1 MEQPELKLSDILAQ
15 KRTGLAAD
23 RTRMA
28 ANRTLMAWVRTAIS
42 FIGFGFTI
50 YKFLQSLQEQGVQI
64 TFRPEG
70 PRNVGLLLLSLGTA
84 SAIMGIIEYWDNTR
98 ALRDEF
104 RIKPHWFPLIVASL
118 LAALGLYLIVSIVL
132 QP

>member
-1 MEQPELKLSDILAQ
+1 MEPADLKPSDILAQ
-15 KRTGLAAD
+15 KRTDLAVG
-23 RTRMA
+23 RSRMA

-50 YKFLQSLQEQGVQI
+50 FKFLQSLQEQGVQL

-70 PRNVGLLLLSLGTA
+70 PKNVGLFLLSLGTA
-84 SAIMGIIEYWDNTR
+84 SAIMGIIEYWNNIR

-104 RIKPHWFPLIVASL
+104 GTKPHWYPLIVAAL
-118 LAALGLYLIVSIVL
+118 LAALGAFLIISIL
-132 QP
+132 LRQ